1 MKEQALDIIQ
11 QSRLIYLATN
21 GEDGAPRSTILLGFV
36 SDDGEIT
43 WRSSPEAIH
52 SQNIARNGKVG
63 ISAYFEDDTA
73 QVFRAVHISSSAR
86 DNGNEKINEEERNI
100 THEYVASIGE
110 YDEVQS
116 KLNRLYFK
124 EHAL

>member
-1 MKEQALDIIQ
+1 MKEQALDILQ
-11 QSRLIYLATN
+11 QSRLIHLATID
-21 GEDGAPRSTILLGFV
+21 EDGAPRSTILLGFAGDNSEV
-36 SDDGEIT
+36 I

-63 ISAYFEDDTA
+63 ISAYFEDNTA
-73 QVFRAVHISSSAR
+73 QAFRAVHISSSAR

-100 THEYVASIGE
+100 THEYAASIGE